1 MYHGELSL
9 PKKINYLYIL
19 HSPANQIPDRYN
31 YIKRYVSKFKNIH
44 FVAVSKF
51 VKDQAYKY
59 LPKYKIT
66 IIYNGIDTKI
76 FNKVIHT
83 RTKKIKIISLSA
95 LEKRKRIQNVILALN
110 KLQDPNIY
118 YNIYGEGSYQLKLK
132 ELIKKNKMKE
142 KIKLK
147 GTTNY
152 PQKCLEDSDAF
163 ILLSKGEALPIA
175 PLEAMSC
182 GLPIIVSNEKPYNEI
197 IPEEYGLLVNPNSQ
211 DEIIESIIKI
221 KHRSIRI
228 KLGNVSRNIVEKK
241 FSLHEMKIKYIKLIN
256 HISIS

>member
-9 PKKINYLYIL
+9 PKKIKYIYIL

-31 YIKRYVSKFKNIH
+31 YIKKYVCKFKNIH
-44 FVAVSKF
+44 FVAVSKY

-59 LPKYKIT
+59 LTKYKIT

-76 FNKVIHT
+76 FNKVSHT
-83 RTKKIKIISLSA
+83 RTEKIKIISLSA
-95 LEKRKRIQNVILALN
+95 LEKRKRIQNVIFALN

-118 YNIYGEGSYQLKLK
+118 YFIYGEGSYHLKLK
-132 ELIKKNKMKE
+132 DLIKKNKMKE

-147 GTTNY
+147 GITNY
-152 PQKCLEDSDAF
+152 PQKCLEDSDVF

-197 IPEEYGLLVNPNSQ
+197 IPEEYGLLVNPNSE

-221 KHRSIRI
+221 KDKSLRI
-228 KLGNVSRNIVEKK
+228 KLGNALRNIVEKK
-241 FSLHEMKIKYIKLIN
+241 FSLQEMKIKYIKLIN
-256 HISIS
+256 HISIF